1 MTAKK
6 FPKKTP
12 EPQPYDPFSYPR
24 LYPSGWN
31 LDEMGSDPGQASKKK
46 KMPER
51 YEPFHELRTFPSG
64 WDLS

>member
-1 MTAKK
+1 MTPKK
-6 FPKKTP
+6 STPKTP

-31 LDEMGSDPGQASKKK
+31 LEEMNAEADKAPKSKN
-46 KMPER
+46 MPEK
-51 YEPFHELRTFPSG
+51 YQPFHELRTFPSG